1 MFSFQRELLPL
12 VKDSQTFLNVH
23 LQFKYKTFYRVLN
36 LSLTTAINRKKIM
49 SKLIRVIFTRN
60 ASQKI
65 NTILG
70 ESIFF

>member
-36 LSLTTAINRKKIM
+36 LSLTAVINRKK
-49 SKLIRVIFTRN
+49 KLRQN
-60 ASQKI
+60 
-65 NTILG
+65 
-70 ESIFF
+70 